1 MESHPQR
8 WLFLCALGLIFF
20 LLFDICI
27 TIHSIAMKILDIKAM
42 RGPNVWSIRRHKLIV
57 VRLDLEEMEELPTN
71 KIPGFPERLEAMF
84 PSMYSHRCSEDHA
97 GGFFK
102 RVQEGTWMGHVME
115 HIALEIQTMAGM
127 DCGFGRTRSTANHG
141 VYHVVFSYTEEKV
154 GIFAAKSAFRVC
166 EALIKGESYSLDEDI
181 QEMRVIRERERLGPS
196 TGSLVEEAVNRGIPY
211 IRLNRHSLVQLG
223 YGVNQRRIQAT
234 VSSTTS
240 NIAVEIAC
248 DKEETKNLLEQA
260 SIPTPKGRIIYDE
273 EDLEGAVKS
282 VGYPL
287 VLKPVNG
294 NHGRGITTNI
304 KTWEEA
310 VEALALAK
318 RVSRAVICERFITGF
333 DFRLLV
339 INYKLVAAARRT
351 PACVTGNGTST
362 TQELVDEVNSD
373 PRRGYGHEKVLTAIK
388 LDEMTL
394 NILKEKGLTL
404 ESILPKDEV
413 LYLKTTA
420 NLSTGG
426 TATDVTDLVHPYN
439 IFMAERIARIIGLDI
454 CGIDIMA
461 PDLTTPLHENGG
473 AVLEVNA
480 GPGFRMHIAPTDG
493 LPRNVAEP
501 VMDMLYPPGSTAR
514 IPIIA
519 ITGTN
524 GKTTTTRLM
533 AHIVKTM
540 GHKVGFTTTDGI
552 YIQNRMLQQ
561 GDCTGPLSAEFVL
574 KDPTVD
580 FAVLETAR
588 GGILRA
594 GLGFHKC
601 DIGIVTNI
609 AADHLGL
616 QDINTLED
624 LARVKSTVVESVM
637 PGGTAILN
645 ADDPLVLDMAK
656 GLNCT
661 IALFSMD
668 ETNPHLLAHC
678 QSGGLACIAENGYIT
693 ICKGTWR
700 IRVDKI
706 VNVPLTYRGKALF
719 MIQNILPTVLA
730 GFIRGFKIEDM
741 RLALETFIPSPTQ
754 TPGRM
759 NLFTFKNFEVMIDYA
774 HNPAGFSALS
784 KFLERIDSPH
794 KVGVIAGVGDRRNE
808 DILSL
813 GRLSGRMFDEV
824 IIRQDK
830 NLRGRTDQEII
841 DLMVQGIQEVAPG
854 KKYTVIPKESQ
865 AIDYAIQHAQKGSF
879 ITICSDVVPDALDQ
893 IMRYKEQEDKFE
905 IRQSDIPNQR
915 S

>member
-1 MESHPQR
+1 M
-8 WLFLCALGLIFF
+8 
-20 LLFDICI
+20 
-27 TIHSIAMKILDIKAM
+27 
-42 RGPNVWSIRRHKLIV
+42 WSIRRHKLIV
-57 VRLDLEEMEELPTN
+57 VRLDLEELEELPTN
-71 KIPGFPERLEAMF
+71 KIAGFSERLEKMF
-84 PSMYSHRCSEDHA
+84 PSMFSHRCSEEFE
-97 GGFFK
+97 GGFFH
-102 RVQEGTWMGHVME
+102 RVKLGTWMGHVME
-115 HIALEIQTMAGM
+115 HIALEIQTLAGM
-127 DCGFGRTRSTANHG
+127 DCGFGRTRSTATKGIYN
-141 VYHVVFSYTEEKV
+141 VVFSYMEEKV
-154 GIFAAKSAFRVC
+154 GIYAAKSAFRIC
-166 EALIKGESYSLDEDI
+166 NALIEGKDYNLDEDI
-181 QEMRVIRERERLGPS
+181 QEMRELRERERLGPS
-196 TGSLVEEAVNRGIPY
+196 TGSIVDEAISRGIPY

-223 YGVNQRRIQAT
+223 YGVNQKRIQAT

-273 EDLEGAVKS
+273 EDLKYAIDS
-282 VGYPL
+282 IDYPI

-310 VEALALAK
+310 VEAFHLAK
-318 RVSRAVICERFITGF
+318 RISRAIICERFITGF

-339 INYKLVAAARRT
+339 INYRLIAAAKRT
-351 PACVTGNGTST
+351 PACVTGDGKST
-362 TQELVDEVNSD
+362 IQQLIDEVNAD

-388 LDEMTL
+388 VDDMTL
-394 NILKEKGLTL
+394 NILKEKNLTTD
-404 ESILPKDEV
+404 SILKKDEV

-439 IFMAERIARIIGLDI
+439 VFMAERIARIIGLDI

-461 PDLTTPLHENGG
+461 PDLTTPLSENGG

-501 VMDMLYPPGSTAR
+501 VMDMLYPPGANSR

-540 GHKVGFTTTDGI
+540 GYKVGFTTTDGI
-552 YIQNRMLQQ
+552 YIQNRLMQR
-561 GDCTGPLSAEFVL
+561 GDCTGPISAEFVL

-616 QDINTLED
+616 QDINNLDD
-624 LARVKSTVVESVM
+624 LARVKSVVPEAVM
-637 PGGTAILN
+637 AGGTAILN
-645 ADDPLVLDMAK
+645 ADDDLVFNMRKNLK
-656 GLNCT
+656 CN

-668 ETNPHLLAHC
+668 ENNPRIIEHINA
-678 QSGGLACIAENGYIT
+678 GGLACIAENGYIT
-693 ICKGTWR
+693 ICKGTWK
-700 IRVDKI
+700 IRVEKI
-706 VNVPLTYRGKALF
+706 VNIPLTIRGKAIF

-730 GFIRGFKIEDM
+730 GFMRGFKIEDM
-741 RLALETFIPSPTQ
+741 RLALGTFIPSPTQ

-759 NLFTFKNFEVMIDYA
+759 NLFQFKNFEVMIDYA
-774 HNPAGFSALS
+774 HNPAGFEAIS
-784 KFLERIDSPH
+784 KFLERVDSH
-794 KVGVIAGVGDRRNE
+794 YKVGIIAGVGDRRDE
-808 DILSL
+808 DIVNLGKLSAK
-813 GRLSGRMFDEV
+813 MFDE
-824 IIRQDK
+824 IILRQDK

-841 DLMVQGIQEVAPG
+841 DLMVEGIKSVDKNKVYKE
-854 KKYTVIPKESQ
+854 IPKEKE
-865 AIDYAIQHAQKGSF
+865 AIDYAIKNAKKGSF
-879 ITICSDVVPDALDQ
+879 IVICSDVIPDALDQ
-893 IMRYKEQEDKFE
+893 IMKYKEEEDKFHMSK
-905 IRQSDIPNQR
+905 SDIPNQHA
-915 S
+915 